1 MVYQSIK
8 HRKRVVNCLLPHYL
22 VDIFV
27 RDGGKHFFEEIY
39 DGGLYKAAESF
50 EDEIN
55 ITNKDGNEAK
65 TVEKS
70 RFVEL
75 SEDDKILPAARVFY
89 ISLVFSNARH
99 VLSQCNTW
107 LKLLYLLYICYSF

>member
-1 MVYQSIK
+1 MVYFFFTIIP
-8 HRKRVVNCLLPHYL
+8 VAL

-27 RDGGKHFFEEIY
+27 RDGGKHFFWRNLFG
-39 DGGLYKAAESF
+39 DLCKAAESF

-55 ITNKDGNEAK
+55 TTNKDEKEAK

-75 SEDDKILPAARVFY
+75 LEDDKTY
-89 ISLVFSNARH
+89 IK
-99 VLSQCNTW
+99 LS
-107 LKLLYLLYICYSF
+107 K